1 MSMKSQLRV
10 LYFQH
15 LKNGMPLPSG
25 FHGFSRHIHS
35 HWITLFLLLLC
46 CFSLIAFKTFILYYS
61 NLIMMFLDMDFSR
74 FILFWIYWASWICV
88 FISFFYLDNL
98 IFSVSFTYFTFSGC
112 FRDYNIQSYLF
123 TNYLVNIF
131 PLQVEWRNLATSVP
145 LFSWF

>member
-1 MSMKSQLRV
+1 MVNFYLGIQFYYL
-10 LYFQH
+10 
-15 LKNGMPLPSG
+15 
-25 FHGFSRHIHS
+25 FSRLYC
-35 HWITLFLLLLC
+35 LFVPLIP
-46 CFSLIAFKTFILYYS
+46 FSILFWTFNLYLVYS